1 MNTINERNWQM
12 LHDIRKEIGLD
23 ETEPVE
29 LEEVVSISYRAR
41 PPYSCNK
48 ERYSRSSY
56 VPRKPT
62 LDEKPQPGEIR
73 MKDFLIEESTRS
85 GISQNSVWAR
95 IRQGKYG
102 VGIRRVNHK
111 LVYVRRTG
119 PDSILDIEPREGEIP
134 MKQWILE
141 LATAEGVSCN
151 CIYNRVLRG
160 TLIAP
165 NKRIVNGRVTF
176 VKP

>member
-23 ETEPVE
+23 KSQPVE
-29 LEEVVSISYRAR
+29 LEEVVAPSDRAR
-41 PPYSCNK
+41 PPYSVTRK
-48 ERYSRSSY
+48 IDTRRSYTRRNPSE
-56 VPRKPT
+56 
-62 LDEKPQPGEIR
+62 DEKPRPGEVT
-73 MKDFLIEESTRS
+73 MKEFIATEAARCGRS
-85 GISQNSVWAR
+85 RNSIWHR
-95 IRQGKYG
+95 INSGKYG
-102 VGIRRVNHK
+102 VTIRRVNRH
-111 LVYVRRTG
+111 LVYITRTG
-119 PDSILDIEPREGEIP
+119 PDPILEHEPREGEIP
-134 MKQWILE
+134 MKQWVHD

-165 NKRIVNGRVTF
+165 NKRIVNGRVSF